1 MKKFLCG
8 MVSGAYDIKVFDL
21 NSEFGTEFVAE
32 NYFDDKLHLSRQG
45 QVLAGEKIAD
55 FINTELN

>member
-21 NSEFGTEFVAE
+21 NSEFGTEFDSQ
-32 NYFDDKLHLSRQG
+32 YFLDDKLHLSIEG
-45 QVLAGEKIAD
+45 QHLIGEKID
-55 FINTELN
+55 IFVNENLN